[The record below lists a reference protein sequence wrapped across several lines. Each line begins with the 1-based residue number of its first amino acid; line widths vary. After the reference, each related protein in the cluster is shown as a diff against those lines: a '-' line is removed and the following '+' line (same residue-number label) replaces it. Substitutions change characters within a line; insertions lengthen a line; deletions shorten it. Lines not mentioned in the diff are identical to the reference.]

1 MKKRIDAKVHV
12 EDLGQKSISFIMSG
26 VKPLA
31 LAMGI

>member
-1 MKKRIDAKVHV
+1 MAEALAGLIMIIALTV
-12 EDLGQKSISFIMSG
+12 IIMSG